1 MVTETLTDAEA
12 ALNALYGSDTF
23 GIKTMEKYL
32 SKSAFKKMMLT
43 VQKGGKLDTGIADEV
58 AQAMKVWALS
68 KGATHY
74 THWFQPLSDATAEKH
89 DSFVEPDGKGGMIC
103 EFTGKNLIQAEPD
116 ASSFPSGG
124 IRATFEARGY
134 TAWDPT
140 SPAFIKRTANTVTL
154 CIPTAFCSYTGEALD
169 KKTPLLRSMAAVAQQ
184 TSRVLHCFGIEPS
197 YVVSNLGGRAR
208 VFPH

>member
-1 MVTETLTDAEA
+1 MTDAET

-74 THWFQPLSDATAEKH
+74 THWFQPLSDVTAEKH

-103 EFTGKNLIQAEPD
+103 EFTGKNLIQSPMPP
-116 ASSFPSGG
+116 PSPPEAYAPHSRHAATRLG
-124 IRATFEARGY
+124 IRQVRHSSSARSTPSRFAY
-134 TAWDPT
+134 RQRSAPT
-140 SPAFIKRTANTVTL
+140 RGKHWTKRRR
-154 CIPTAFCSYTGEALD
+154 CCALWQ
-169 KKTPLLRSMAAVAQQ
+169 P
-184 TSRVLHCFGIEPS
+184 
-197 YVVSNLGGRAR
+197 
-208 VFPH
+208 